1 MPTIHLPYPPMARQR
16 HRPPLLLALI
26 LLILLVTGCVDDD
39 TQDTMA
45 PQDTAAPQDTTAP
58 QARITFPGAAALTT
72 ATQLTV
78 CGTAQD
84 QRSIT
89 GVTVNGVPAIST
101 DGFAT
106 WVAQVTLPLGM
117 NEVVVG
123 TIDEVGNTEARAAVA
138 MITVVE
144 TLFPF
149 ENFRALGMAVEASGT
164 LVVAHS
170 GGPVE
175 TSKGLRIIV
184 GVEPGAVVRVNPR
197 TGARTIISDAPTG
210 SGPALVRPI
219 LNGAIAVEAS
229 GAFVVPGSDPSTFDP
244 STGRR
249 PVLVRV
255 DPRTGAQTII
265 SDGTMGGWPPGF
277 FARSIAVEATGTFV
291 VAGGFP
297 AAVVRVDPLTGA
309 PTIVSDATTG
319 SGPQFNPRMGL
330 RWRRVGRSWWRAR
343 VLRTAY
349 R

>member
-1 MPTIHLPYPPMARQR
+1 MPTIHVPYTLMARQR

-197 TGARTIISDAPTG
+197 TGARTIISDATTG

-244 STGRR
+244 RLVAGRFWCGWTRGPAPRRSSRMAPWAAGR
-249 PVLVRV
+249 PGSLLEASPLKQRGPSSWRV
-255 DPRTGAQTII
+255 VSRQRW
-265 SDGTMGGWPPGF
+265 GGWT
-277 FARSIAVEATGTFV
+277 R
-291 VAGGFP
+291 
-297 AAVVRVDPLTGA
+297 
-309 PTIVSDATTG
+309 
-319 SGPQFNPRMGL
+319 
-330 RWRRVGRSWWRAR
+330 
-343 VLRTAY
+343 
-349 R
+349 

>member
-1 MPTIHLPYPPMARQR
+1 M
-16 HRPPLLLALI
+16 
-26 LLILLVTGCVDDD
+26 
-39 TQDTMA
+39 
-45 PQDTAAPQDTTAP
+45 
-58 QARITFPGAAALTT
+58 
-72 ATQLTV
+72 
-78 CGTAQD
+78 
-84 QRSIT
+84 
-89 GVTVNGVPAIST
+89 
-101 DGFAT
+101 
-106 WVAQVTLPLGM
+106 
-117 NEVVVG
+117 VVS

-197 TGARTIISDAPTG
+197 TGARTIISDATTG

-297 AAVVRVDPLTGA
+297 AAVVRVDPMTGA

-319 SGPQFNPRMGL
+319 SGPQLRSVHGIAVEASGAFVVVSEGPSNRIPLTLVRVDPLTGARIIIANITTDRGL
-330 RWRRVGRSWWRAR
+330 FGGFSTQSIAVETTGTFVVAGVFRHSQQRWGGWTR
-343 VLRTAY
+343 
-349 R
+349 